1 MLKPMRARFNS
12 STSRVVAQLEG
23 FANAMAYL
31 RSVGPNKLKAALKK
45 AGQSASKYVVKR
57 VQELAPQRVVHTQHD
72 GKRVPVYGS
81 SGTLKKSIGFRVGVN
96 RRNGH
101 VYAVIGPRR
110 RFTAMAFIKY
120 LRRRK
125 SDPPRRNV
133 MTMVRP
139 SLYTH
144 LVENGFTAQ
153 IWGQDRFVHVKP
165 RPFLRPALRDAED
178 IIEGVTRKA
187 ILEELER

>member
-1 MLKPMRARFNS
+1 MQKPFRAKFNS
-12 STSRVVAQLEG
+12 STSRVVAQLDG

-31 RSVGPNKLKAALKK
+31 RSEAPAKLKSSLKK
-45 AGQSASKYVVKR
+45 AGQMASSYMVKR
-57 VQELAPQRVVHTQHD
+57 VQELAPQRIVRVTHD

-81 SGTLKKSIGFRVGVN
+81 SGTLKRSIGFRVGVN
-96 RRNGH
+96 RRNGN

-110 RFTAMAFIKY
+110 RFTSMAFIKY
-120 LRRRK
+120 LKRRK
-125 SDPPRRNV
+125 SDPAKRNV

-153 IWGQDRFVHVKP
+153 IWGQDKFVRVKA

-187 ILEELER
+187 ILEELGK